1 MVSDDTHDR
10 TIALL
15 EKHNY
20 FGLGKQHV
28 DIIKQENVP
37 ALMDNSA
44 KIAIDAEEFKVITKP
59 HGHGDVQGTTARHAS
74 RGVADFNGSGQGT
87 SR

>member
-1 MVSDDTHDR
+1 MVSDDTIDK

-15 EKHNY
+15 EKYNY
-20 FGLGKQHV
+20 FGLGHNHV

-44 KIAIDAEEFKVITKP
+44 KIAIDAE
-59 HGHGDVQGTTARHAS
+59 
-74 RGVADFNGSGQGT
+74 
-87 SR
+87 